1 MPVTASGR
9 PPCQD
14 GRVDDGNGHNWV
26 SPSIARKTPTSP
38 KGLSRRVMMT
48 VPRAKALRP
57 FCRIDLQ
64 PPDVEG
70 RVLPAVDRL
79 FISALRRLQKTAPE
93 PEFQSQI
100 VNRLETIRDGETQF
114 VNVALRHGDSPEFW
128 LSGCALPCRGF
139 EISFNPAGRVSKE
152 ETVNQVI
159 AGVTNG
165 VEKDPRLCALI
176 PNPAIVSRLEI
187 LLQ

>member
-57 FCRIDLQ
+57 FCRVDLQ
-64 PPDVEG
+64 PSDVEG

-79 FISALRRLQKTAPE
+79 FISALRRLEKTAPE
-93 PEFQSQI
+93 PEFQNQI
-100 VNRLETIRDGETQF
+100 VDRLEAIRDCETHI
-114 VNVALRHGDSPEFW
+114 VDVALGHGDSPQFR
-128 LSGCALPCRGF
+128 LPGCALPCRGL
-139 EISFNPAGRVSKE
+139 EMAFNPAGRV
-152 ETVNQVI
+152 
-159 AGVTNG
+159 G
-165 VEKDPRLCALI
+165 
-176 PNPAIVSRLEI
+176 
-187 LLQ
+187 